1 MEDPVSGRRGSTPN
15 FDDVGNMMEDHFYES
30 ESIKWYKIKY
40 MTFSMLNCK
49 VDFISQVY
57 LSGCKNNSREE

>member
-30 ESIKWYKIKY
+30 ESIKWYKVKY
-40 MTFSMLNCK
+40 KHFQYITFSMLNCK
-49 VDFISQVY
+49 VDFISQV
-57 LSGCKNNSREE
+57 